1 MRILLILATTLLI
14 SACSTQPIS
23 RSTYLLRSDHGLETR
38 ALQTTSDIY
47 LGEVMV
53 ASYLDQPGLVLE
65 GVSNTIHTAKYHQ
78 WAEPLSASLRQFL
91 STEISAGLGVDV
103 AISRIGQAHARRL
116 DVKIDQLHGDLQ
128 GNAVLVA
135 YWSLTQDGTTTEYQY
150 VRSLPLQEP
159 GYAALVTAEKRLLID
174 LAQSIANDLK

>member
-1 MRILLILATTLLI
+1 MRLLLILATTLLI

-23 RSTYLLRSDHGLETR
+23 RSTYLLRSDHGLKTR
-38 ALQTTSDIY
+38 ALQATSELY

-65 GVSNTIHTAKYHQ
+65 GVSNTIHTAKYHR
-78 WAEPLSASLRQFL
+78 WAEPLRTSLRQFL
-91 STEISAGLGVDV
+91 STEISAGLGADI
-103 AISRIGQAHARRL
+103 AISRMGRADLGRI
-116 DVKIDQLHGDLQ
+116 DVKIDQLHGDME

-135 YWSLTQDGTTTEYQY
+135 YWSLTQDGKTTGHQY

-159 GYAALVTAEKRLLID
+159 G
-174 LAQSIANDLK
+174 